1 MWLSNTQTWFSCLLY
16 TPDELTL
23 VSLKILGT
31 WRVNMTHIIYHHFPG
46 HDINTKECFISLAL
60 SVMRDVACQYWR
72 PDAKQWLH
80 NQYHT
85 FWHQIICKRF
95 RQHSSSEL
103 AAENIV
109 ILQVIVAMYIW
120 KCFCSIPTP
129 PKFIFKST
137 HFSVNFEFPV
147 QPIFHWWN
155 LAQCVISISC
165 YILYDL
171 SVGIQR

>member
-1 MWLSNTQTWFSCLLY
+1 MLYLSC
-16 TPDELTL
+16 P
-23 VSLKILGT
+23 
-31 WRVNMTHIIYHHFPG
+31 
-46 HDINTKECFISLAL
+46 

-72 PDAKQWLH
+72 PDAQHLH

-85 FWHQIICKRF
+85 FWHQIICKGF

-109 ILQVIVAMYIW
+109 ILQVIVAVYIW
-120 KCFCSIPTP
+120 KCFCSIPAP

-137 HFSVNFEFPV
+137 HCSVNFEFPV

-165 YILYDL
+165 YILYEL
-171 SVGIQR
+171 SVRIQRLCFVVFLTANSTFQYVKKWNPKFVNAQCYF